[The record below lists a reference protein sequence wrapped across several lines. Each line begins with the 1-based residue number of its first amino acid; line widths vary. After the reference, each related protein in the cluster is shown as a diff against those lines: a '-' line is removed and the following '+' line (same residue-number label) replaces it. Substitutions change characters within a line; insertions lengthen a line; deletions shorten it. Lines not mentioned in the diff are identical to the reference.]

1 MKLLNLEMS
10 AFETYA
16 GRVKLDFTEL
26 GSLFLISGK
35 TGAGKTTIFDAV
47 TFALY
52 GEVSGDD
59 RGEKTLRSNFADP
72 GTESYVDLTFEHLGQ
87 TYRVRRVPEHT
98 REKKRGTGT
107 VKQTSSV
114 ELYLPDRKVISKTR
128 EADEAIE
135 KLIGLNVGQWRQV
148 VMLAQ
153 GQFRKLL
160 TADTSDR
167 GEILASL
174 FETQKFSMLAEV
186 LKDMASESGSDTDDL
201 RRAISDGLGKLSGD
215 TEACRALAGITAAEG
230 WIYSGGD
237 VLTAAGRVIEEDK
250 AAAAAADADAEGKKK
265 ILDDANRE
273 FSEANA
279 LSEAFARYDKSR
291 KELEDI
297 RSAKD
302 EMDLLEATAEKR
314 RKAVFEVNPRDQA
327 YSAKARDAAGKESE
341 IAGIRER
348 LEKAEAEALT
358 AHRKEKE
365 AREADGKEIGL
376 RTDAERIRGL
386 LGNYEKCDAAV
397 AEIGSAA
404 AAKEAAELRQTALNA
419 EAEALSEEEKSCNE
433 FLKANADAASEA
445 VRIDGSIKESE
456 RTEKI
461 LAKLKK
467 DAGEYV
473 SARRKADEDK
483 AAYSAKVAERAAAEK
498 EYAELSDRFY
508 RGQAAFLASG
518 LEEGRPC
525 PVCGSVHHP
534 APAVSDEEV
543 PSKESVDAAK
553 AASEKL
559 SAECERLLGISNGSN
574 TDAETLKSGLDASAE
589 TVPEGIFRDWTDPKG
604 LASAL
609 DGVRKEIQN
618 AKSEYSRLTSVSE
631 QIKKKQ
637 ARLNEIKERFEALN
651 NELDSAVAE
660 ISECVKKIAVSRS
673 VIDNSAVD
681 DRYSNREEA
690 SKGAEGLE
698 KEADRLKNA
707 LEAAA
712 KNRTDADLA
721 LENLKS
727 GLETSEKNLEEIRK
741 AAESLK
747 GDFMEAVSAAGFSG
761 EEEYRSL
768 CDKEKYESE
777 SVRLKEYRESL
788 RSAEAT
794 EKTNGE
800 AVSGKERP
808 GDMEGLR
815 RKKEEAD
822 TAYSESV
829 QVLSSKKLRLE
840 THERAV
846 SEVRGLFSDFE
857 KKDRKRS
864 ELADLA
870 AVADGTKRGFRG
882 HGSFEEFI
890 QKIYLEMVLRE
901 SAHRMDVMTD
911 GRYRLCRSSAPADGT
926 KSHSLDIDIFDR
938 DTGAARPVSTL
949 SGGESFKAALSM
961 ALGLSDVIQNNAGG
975 RVIQDLFIDEGF
987 GSLDPESLRQAVR
1000 VLTDLTGGSKTV
1012 GIISHVEELKNRIGC
1027 QVAVEYTEGKGSRL
1041 KITRD

>member
-16 GRVKLDFTEL
+16 GRVKLDFAEL
-26 GSLFLISGK
+26 GSLFLITGK
-35 TGAGKTTIFDAV
+35 TGAGKTTIFDAI

-59 RGEKTLRSNFADP
+59 RGEKTLRSNFAEP

-114 ELYLPDRKVISKTR
+114 DLYLPDRKVISKAR
-128 EADEAIE
+128 DADEAIRQI
-135 KLIGLNVGQWRQV
+135 IGLNVGQWRQV

-174 FETQKFSMLAEV
+174 FETQKFSMLSEV

-201 RRAISDGLGKLSGD
+201 RRRISDGLGKLSGD
-215 TEACRALAGITAAEG
+215 TEACRTLAGLTAAEG
-230 WIYSGGD
+230 WICSGRD
-237 VLTAAGRVIEEDK
+237 ILAAADRIIEEDR
-250 AAAAAADADAEGKKK
+250 AAAAAADADANGKKK
-265 ILDDANRE
+265 TLDDANRE

-279 LSEAFARYDKSR
+279 LSEAFARYDESK
-291 KELEDI
+291 KKLENI

-302 EMDLLEATAEKR
+302 EMDLLGATAEKR
-314 RKAVFEVNPRDQA
+314 RKAVFEVNPRDLA
-327 YSAKARDAAGKESE
+327 FSTKVREAAGKESE
-341 IAGIRER
+341 IAGIRKR
-348 LEKAEAEALT
+348 LEEAEAASQD
-358 AHRKEKE
+358 AHRKEDE
-365 AREADGKEIGL
+365 AREAAGKEIGL
-376 RTDAERIRGL
+376 RAEAGRIRGL
-386 LGNYEKCDAAV
+386 LGNYEKRDAAV
-397 AEIGSAA
+397 AEIDRAA
-404 AAKEAAELRQTALNA
+404 AVKEAAELRRAALDA
-419 EAEALSEEEKSCNE
+419 EAETLSEEEKSCSG

-445 VRIDGSIKESE
+445 VRIDNSIQESE
-456 RTEKI
+456 RTERI

-467 DAGEYV
+467 DAEEYV
-473 SARRKADEDK
+473 SARRKADADK
-483 AAYSAKVAERAAAEK
+483 AAYSAKVAERGDAET

-525 PVCGSVHHP
+525 PVCGSEHHP
-534 APAVSDEEV
+534 APAVSAEEV
-543 PSKESVDAAK
+543 PSKESVDRAK

-559 SAECERLLGISNGSN
+559 NAECEELLGISNRSN
-574 TDAETLKSGLDASAE
+574 THAEVLGSGLDATAE
-589 TVPEGIFRDWTDPKG
+589 TVPEGIFRDWTDPEG

-609 DGVRKEIQN
+609 DGVREGIQN
-618 AKSEYSRLTSVSE
+618 AKSERSRLTSVLE
-631 QIKKKQ
+631 ETEKKQ
-637 ARLNEIKERFEALN
+637 ARL
-651 NELDSAVAE
+651 AE
-660 ISECVKKIAVSRS
+660 IAERLEAVNKELVSASAEILDCVKKIEVSRS

-681 DRYSNREEA
+681 SRYSNREEA

-698 KEADRLKNA
+698 KEADRVKSA
-707 LEAAA
+707 LEAAERA
-712 KNRTDADLA
+712 RTDSDLA
-721 LENLKS
+721 LENLRS
-727 GLETSEKNLEEIRK
+727 GLNISEKNLEEIRG

-747 GDFMEAVSAAGFSG
+747 RDFTEAVSAAGFSG

-768 CDKEKYESE
+768 CDREKYESE
-777 SVRLKEYRESL
+777 SARLNEYRGSL
-788 RSAEAT
+788 SSAEAA

-815 RKKEEAD
+815 RKRDGAD
-822 TAYSESV
+822 TEYTEALQDV
-829 QVLSSKKLRLE
+829 SSKKLRLE

-870 AVADGTKRGFRG
+870 AVADGTKKGFRG

-911 GRYRLCRSSAPADGT
+911 GRFRLCRSSAPADGT
-926 KSHSLDIDIFDR
+926 KSHSLDIDIFDK
-938 DTGAARPVSTL
+938 DTGAVRPVSTL

-987 GSLDPESLRQAVR
+987 GSLDPESLRQAVK

-1041 KITRD
+1041 KITKD